1 MPKHQKNIELEFR
14 AVVPIRLYNKLHRQL
29 HQRYTH
35 KRTTRRLSVMF
46 FGKVE
51 NEQVDIRVRITNGDA
66 EVVVK
71 RGRFGAHNRTEKSVP
86 IKTNQFLEFV
96 RFFVACGFTQTQHPG
111 YIPKVAERFTHD
123 FSDGKGTVLSL
134 VRAGSIVYLEVERMS
149 TILQVPVNKQK
160 VLKHLQDLKLKPI
173 NDKQFVT
180 LCKKLS
186 KQEDWTFRGTP
197 NQHRRL
203 AKLLREYI

>member
-1 MPKHQKNIELEFR
+1 
-14 AVVPIRLYNKLHRQL
+14 
-29 HQRYTH
+29 
-35 KRTTRRLSVMF
+35 MF

-51 NEQVDIRVRITNGDA
+51 KEQVDIRVRITNGAA

-96 RFFVACGFTQTQHPG
+96 KFFVACGFTQTRHPG

-134 VRAGSIVYLEVERMS
+134 VRAGSIAYLEVERMS
-149 TILQVPVNKQK
+149 TLPQAPINRRK
-160 VLKHLQDLKLKPI
+160 VLKHIQDLKLKAI
-173 NDKQFVT
+173 NEKQFVT

-186 KQEDWTFRGTP
+186 KQEDWTFRGKP
-197 NQHRRL
+197 EQERKL
-203 AKLLREYI
+203 KILLRKFL